1 MRCVKLLGRGSLVIA
16 LVAVAS
22 LACNAAGDK
31 KDKDQDREP
40 DVVFV
45 PTPQK
50 VVDKMLEVAKVTR
63 KDVVY
68 DLGCGDGRIVCTAAR
83 KYKCKAYGFDIN
95 PKRIKES
102 EATKGKLDREIQKLV
117 TFKKADIFK
126 LDLSPASVVTLY
138 LLRSLNVKLIPQ
150 LKKLKAGSR
159 IVSHAFDMEGV
170 KPDKG
175 YPITLKDENDL
186 SRTVYLWTTPLKLEK
201 E

>member
-1 MRCVKLLGRGSLVIA
+1 MRFVNLSRQASLVVA
-16 LVAVAS
+16 LAVLAT
-22 LACNAAGDK
+22 LACAAGE
-31 KDKDQDREP
+31 DQTEKSKP
-40 DVVFV
+40 DIPYL

-50 VVDKMLEVAKVTR
+50 VVDRMLEVAKVTK

-95 PKRIKES
+95 PVRIKDS
-102 EATKGKLDREIQKLV
+102 EKTKAKLDKDIQKLV

-138 LLRSLNVKLIPQ
+138 LLPSLNVKLIPQ

-175 YPITLKDENDL
+175 FPITVKDEDGFG
-186 SRTVYLWTTPLKLEK
+186 RQVYRWTTPLKFEK
-201 E
+201 KD